1 MSQARKSKTK
11 QRQVEKQSKPPVQE
25 AELESGCWL
34 ELLRKSGEEARGLME
49 KVPEGKPGSRSDP
62 AWEAEIPNDSEH
74 RSSLLRLSQK
84 SSAAAKQRKAI

>member
-34 ELLRKSGEEARGLME
+34 ELLKESGEEAHGLME
-49 KVPEGKPGSRSDP
+49 KVPRRQAGVQIGPCVGSGDTERF
-62 AWEAEIPNDSEH
+62 
-74 RSSLLRLSQK
+74 
-84 SSAAAKQRKAI
+84 